1 MKEVSNMHVT
11 LNTIE
16 KVTDFVTVMSK
27 LEDDVNLVSG
37 RFVVDAKSILG
48 ILSLDLSKP
57 IKVEFIGSKDQ
68 KEIISII
75 SAFE

>member
-1 MKEVSNMHVT
+1 MHVT

>member
-1 MKEVSNMHVT
+1 MHVT

-48 ILSLDLSKP
+48 ILSMDLSKP

-68 KEIISII
+68 KDIINII